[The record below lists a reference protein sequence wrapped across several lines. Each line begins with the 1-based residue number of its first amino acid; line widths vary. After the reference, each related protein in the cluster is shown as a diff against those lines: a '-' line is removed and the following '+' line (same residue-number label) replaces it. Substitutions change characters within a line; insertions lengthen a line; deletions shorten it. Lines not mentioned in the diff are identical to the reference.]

1 MDNKRKR
8 GKQDRI
14 RVARNEDYEVR
25 YVARKFRLNI
35 ALVRAVIARGR
46 QFAWKSLCG
55 VAQTSRATKA
65 AGAKKKKAVMPVRYG
80 ISLSGLRLADAM
92 HALTAHLQISD
103 IGPKPNTSM
112 HISAYPPNVR
122 FTPERRH
129 SLVRMECP
137 LWAKSGHWREDRWNA
152 ATKRCRYVAVSF
164 P

>member
-1 MDNKRKR
+1 
-8 GKQDRI
+8 
-14 RVARNEDYEVR
+14 
-25 YVARKFRLNI
+25 
-35 ALVRAVIARGR
+35 
-46 QFAWKSLCG
+46 
-55 VAQTSRATKA
+55 
-65 AGAKKKKAVMPVRYG
+65 MPVRYG

-122 FTPERRH
+122 FTPEGRH